1 VTDSKHA
8 FAGEVVL
15 EQGKYTWEFLE
26 DHNQEGEIWFG
37 GEDLPRKG
45 VLDFSCCFGHCSP
58 LAAVQQL
65 QQILHLCFC
74 AQQ

>member
-26 DHNQEGEIWFG
+26 DQFG
-37 GEDLPRKG
+37 LVVWWRRPPSKRSVGL
-45 VLDFSCCFGHCSP
+45 
-58 LAAVQQL
+58 
-65 QQILHLCFC
+65 
-74 AQQ
+74 